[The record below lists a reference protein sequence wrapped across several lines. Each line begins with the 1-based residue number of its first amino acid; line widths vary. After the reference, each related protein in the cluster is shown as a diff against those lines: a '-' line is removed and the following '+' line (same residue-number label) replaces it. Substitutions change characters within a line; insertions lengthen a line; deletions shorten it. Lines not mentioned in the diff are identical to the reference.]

1 MDNIT
6 VWYYFNFVYLV
17 FTSQTVQ
24 YYIDVVLTL
33 SILLLQF
40 DYLCHLLAENI
51 CTCHSSTAYDKSITK
66 FSSNMNFDGN
76 VSVNWARGYKMTS
89 VYGCLVAIIGWKNAA
104 LHNDVIKGKN
114 FWRYWPSVWGNHRS
128 SMNSP
133 YLQRPVTPN
142 FEDFFDLGMNK
153 RLSQQTRRRWFETSM
168 RSLWIQ
174 GFKGFY
180 SRKYNQLHTSGICG
194 LLRLT
199 SIYITY
205 FVRIKPLVYTMIFQ
219 WYVTRLPRVIFNQS
233 QMTRFYM
240 SEISL
245 KYFDSNLRAR

>member
-1 MDNIT
+1 MLHCQREGGHPT
-6 VWYYFNFVYLV
+6 VRMKRYVTLTSHNYYGVWNHQQVDWLINSLFRLNNKISKLRIWWPFVAGGFPKKWPVMWRAFLIV
-17 FTSQTVQ
+17 SLFVIIPLHVHDTPTQNDIEQSTVMMGEIWGVCRGHFGDKWVC
-24 YYIDVVLTL
+24 Y
-33 SILLLQF
+33 
-40 DYLCHLLAENI
+40 AEI
-51 CTCHSSTAYDKSITK
+51 
-66 FSSNMNFDGN
+66 
-76 VSVNWARGYKMTS
+76 VR
-89 VYGCLVAIIGWKNAA
+89 
-104 LHNDVIKGKN
+104 
-114 FWRYWPSVWGNHRS
+114 
-128 SMNSP
+128 
-133 YLQRPVTPN
+133 
-142 FEDFFDLGMNK
+142 
-153 RLSQQTRRRWFETSM
+153 
-168 RSLWIQ
+168 IQ

-245 KYFDSNLRAR
+245 KYFERNLRAR

>member
-1 MDNIT
+1 MNNIHHKM
-6 VWYYFNFVYLV
+6 WDEFRYPFP
-17 FTSQTVQ
+17 
-24 YYIDVVLTL
+24 
-33 SILLLQF
+33 
-40 DYLCHLLAENI
+40 
-51 CTCHSSTAYDKSITK
+51 
-66 FSSNMNFDGN
+66 NFDG
-76 VSVNWARGYKMTS
+76 
-89 VYGCLVAIIGWKNAA
+89 AA
-104 LHNDVIKGKN
+104 VE
-114 FWRYWPSVWGNHRS
+114 VW
-128 SMNSP
+128 
-133 YLQRPVTPN
+133 
-142 FEDFFDLGMNK
+142 E
-153 RLSQQTRRRWFETSM
+153 
-168 RSLWIQ
+168 WISTFIP

-245 KYFDSNLRAR
+245 KYFERNLRARSHTVLRILDYLSVLVSKLTHLPLVPHICVNESD